1 MSTYITIIGAVMTL
15 IFAPLSSYLVY
26 SPLHKDEKKTIISI
40 SCFFIGVIM
49 LIGGAIYQHCQFN
62 DEMKSPPKECILRL
76 YYIDGGIEDKSY
88 IYHAKFEVRQYTN
101 RGTYYLIVNKDKD
114 EIHEVGVT
122 RYKIIK

>member
-1 MSTYITIIGAVMTL
+1 MSTYITIIGAVMT
-15 IFAPLSSYLVY
+15 IFFALFSLYLSH
-26 SPLHKDEKKTIISI
+26 SPLHRDGNKPIISV

-62 DEMKSPPKECILRL
+62 DKMKSPPKERILRL

-101 RGTYYLIVNKDKD
+101 RGTYYLIVNKDRD
-114 EIHEVGVT
+114 EIYEVGVT